1 MAVRK
6 SKSTAA
12 APAPK
17 VETRPKASSR
27 TASLRPTST
36 AIEPTPTKP
45 RRKPKKTQAKK
56 VVVTPVWVAPS
67 EDAKLRYGILLFLLT
82 ILSIAL
88 LSGELKFSRDKV
100 RFGNKVYQWTSSH

>member
-12 APAPK
+12 PAPK
-17 VETRPKASSR
+17 AETRAKANSR

-36 AIEPTPTKP
+36 AIESPPTKP
-45 RRKPKKTQAKK
+45 RRKPKKTQTKK

-88 LSGELKFSRDKV
+88 LSGELKLSRDKV
-100 RFGNKVYQWTSSH
+100 RFGNRVYQWTGSR